1 MKDNAA
7 FNKKK
12 VFHRGGRRYRR
23 CQLGLIL
30 ILLCLASV
38 FTGAG
43 TVWADAREDQLPE
56 TAELLDA
63 FLYYIDP
70 TTTHLKAVHKPFPSG
85 LSAHELGLAVLEA
98 LMAGPSTPGLER
110 IFPEQTRINAL
121 FITKAG
127 DAYIDLGLD
136 LDGFNPSDT
145 MTEYLRVYSLV
156 NTLTV
161 NIPEIK
167 QVKILVNGSDGAGLG
182 SHLRLDGFFK
192 TNMLIVK

>member
-7 FNKKK
+7 FNKSK
-12 VFHRGGRRYRR
+12 VFYRGCRW
-23 CQLGLIL
+23 IL
-30 ILLCLASV
+30 ILTIVCLASV
-38 FTGAG
+38 FTG
-43 TVWADAREDQLPE
+43 TCPIQADVLRDQTRQ
-56 TAELLDA
+56 TAELLNA
-63 FLYYIDP
+63 FLYYVDP
-70 TTTHLKAVHKPFPSG
+70 ATTHLKAVHKPFPSG
-85 LSAHELGLAVLEA
+85 LLAHELGLAVLEA
-98 LMAGPSTPGLER
+98 LMAGPSAPGLESS
-110 IFPEQTRINAL
+110 FPDHTRINAL

-136 LDGFNPSDT
+136 QAGLNPSDT